1 VVEQTATV
9 YIGNL
14 PWGTTEDD
22 IAGLFGD
29 FGPLLDVRIIQD
41 PRTGR
46 SRGYG
51 FVELASPGN
60 ATKAVSALNGAAFNG
75 RALMVSNARPK
86 PRRQ

>member
-14 PWGTTEDD
+14 PWGVTEDD
-22 IAGLFGD
+22 VADLFRD
-29 FGPLLDVRIIQD
+29 FGPLLDVRIVQD

-51 FVELASPGN
+51 FVELTSPDN
-60 ATKAVSALNGAAFNG
+60 VAKAVSALNGADFNG
-75 RALMVSNARPK
+75 RVLMVSNARPK

>member
-1 VVEQTATV
+1 MVEQTATV

-14 PWGTTEDD
+14 PWGVTEDD
-22 IAGLFGD
+22 VADLFRD
-29 FGPLLDVRIIQD
+29 FGPLLDVRIVQD

-51 FVELASPGN
+51 FVELTSPDN
-60 ATKAVSALNGAAFNG
+60 VAKAVSALNGAAFNG
-75 RALMVSNARPK
+75 RVLMVSNARPK